1 MRARFNYI
9 GAAAHRP
16 IYNSSKLLLLLMRTW
31 LRVQLPLICNVTV
44 ISTFPYVPVADTV
57 CRDGVRVLTKCKRV
71 LSVRGF
77 HLPPPPPT
85 PQVNKKLNEWNR
97 THVSPNPATA
107 AAVTSLAGFYIS
119 SFCRWLFIF
128 YLLLWRGRAIRFF
141 SSESSSNIV
150 MCYVNN

>member
-77 HLPPPPPT
+77 HLPPPPPPSKQKT
-85 PQVNKKLNEWNR
+85 KRMEPNTCQPEPGNCRSSHIPCGVLHFQFLSLVVYFLFVVVEGAG
-97 THVSPNPATA
+97 HSFFFLPNPLQT
-107 AAVTSLAGFYIS
+107 
-119 SFCRWLFIF
+119 
-128 YLLLWRGRAIRFF
+128 
-141 SSESSSNIV
+141 
-150 MCYVNN
+150 